1 MEGIRYCQSCG
12 AYLPLGR
19 RKCLAC
25 GSPIEVP
32 KDESDQNV
40 LETTK
45 LEDDTY
51 MVYVDGVP
59 VQSFRVGQ
67 KENVLDLDN
76 PRIKV
81 LWNGVTRD
89 ATIVHRMY
97 HPTDFAGRD
106 ITGRMYRHESMEVI
120 LRIELKN

>member
-1 MEGIRYCQSCG
+1 MEEVKYCQTCG

-19 RKCLAC
+19 SKCLAC

-40 LETTK
+40 LETT
-45 LEDDTY
+45 LLDDNTY
-51 MVYVDGVP
+51 TFYANAVP
-59 VQSFRVGQ
+59 VKSFRVCE

-81 LWNGVTRD
+81 LWNGETQD

-97 HPTDFAGRD
+97 HPTDYSGRD

-120 LRIELKN
+120 LRIDLK